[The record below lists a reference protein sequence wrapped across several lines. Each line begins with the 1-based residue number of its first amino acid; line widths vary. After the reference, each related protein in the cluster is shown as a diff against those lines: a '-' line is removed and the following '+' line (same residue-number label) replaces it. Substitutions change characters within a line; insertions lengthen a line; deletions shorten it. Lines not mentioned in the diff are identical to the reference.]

1 MLTGSLM
8 IGELTLEVSI
18 WHHRTRQ
25 LRRNRSRSFGDRGG
39 PSSMAGELVFTGKW
53 CMTQAD
59 PKLTLEGLRSN
70 SGTLQISESR
80 AYRVR
85 VCPLGERAPGLFEGT
100 FT

>member
-18 WHHRTRQ
+18 WHHRTRR
-25 LRRNRSRSFGDRGG
+25 LGSNRSVAFGDRD
-39 PSSMAGELVFTGKW
+39 SSPVVGALVFTGKW

-59 PKLTLEGLRSN
+59 PKLTLEGLRSD

-80 AYRVR
+80 VYRVR
-85 VCPLGERAPGLFEGT
+85 VNPLGERAPGLFEGT
-100 FT
+100 FI